1 MKINLLLSEKD
12 LENIENILLKERKE
26 MFKDRTS
33 NSYSEEEVEKL
44 LQINTLLTKLNYSLS
59 IARKNK
65 EEYLYAK
72 ETQDFIW

>member
-12 LENIENILLKERKE
+12 LENIENVLLKERKV

-72 ETQDFIW
+72 EN

>member
-1 MKINLLLSEKD
+1 MKINLLLYEKD

-59 IARKNK
+59 IARKNE

-72 ETQDFIW
+72 KN

>member
-72 ETQDFIW
+72 ETQDFI

>member
-12 LENIENILLKERKE
+12 LENIENVLLKERKD

-59 IARKNK
+59 IAIKNK

-72 ETQDFIW
+72 EN

>member
-1 MKINLLLSEKD
+1 MKINLLLSKKD

-59 IARKNK
+59 IARKNE

-72 ETQDFIW
+72 KN

>member
-59 IARKNK
+59 IARKNE

-72 ETQDFIW
+72 KN

>member
-12 LENIENILLKERKE
+12 LENIENVLLKERKD

-72 ETQDFIW
+72 KN

>member
-12 LENIENILLKERKE
+12 LENIENIL
-26 MFKDRTS
+26 FKDRTS

-59 IARKNK
+59 IARKNE

-72 ETQDFIW
+72 KN

>member
-1 MKINLLLSEKD
+1 MKINLLLSEKN

-59 IARKNK
+59 IARKNE

-72 ETQDFIW
+72 KN

>member
-12 LENIENILLKERKE
+12 LENIENVLLKERKD

-72 ETQDFIW
+72 ETQDFI

>member
-26 MFKDRTS
+26 VFKDRTS

-59 IARKNK
+59 IARKNE

-72 ETQDFIW
+72 KN

>member
-12 LENIENILLKERKE
+12 LENIENILLKERKD

-59 IARKNK
+59 IARKNE

-72 ETQDFIW
+72 KN

>member
-44 LQINTLLTKLNYSLS
+44 LQINTLLTKLNYSLA

-72 ETQDFIW
+72 EN